1 MGVKARQIQMRN
13 KALCVWLAI
22 GTSYKEYQIY
32 ISCFLYGKRVLEGTF
47 YSCLLDSMVKCLAEI

>member
-32 ISCFLYGKRVLEGTF
+32 ISCFLYGKHVLEGTL
-47 YSCLLDSMVKCLAEI
+47 Y